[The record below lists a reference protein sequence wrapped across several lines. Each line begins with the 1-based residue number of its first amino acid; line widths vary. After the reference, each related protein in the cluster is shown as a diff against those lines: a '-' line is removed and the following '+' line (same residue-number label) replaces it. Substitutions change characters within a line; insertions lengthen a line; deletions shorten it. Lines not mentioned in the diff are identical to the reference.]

1 MKLTT
6 ALFVALPLTLAGLV
20 ATTAV
25 RAQEQTTWSGVYTDA
40 QAARGQSEYAA
51 ACASCHNTD
60 LSGDGFAPGLAGPEF
75 MASWNGTTVGDLFER
90 IRISMPPSG
99 PDSVTA
105 QGKADIVAFMLKV
118 NRFPAGQAELASTT
132 AALKG
137 IKFEATKP

>member
-1 MKLTT
+1 MKTTT
-6 ALFVALPLTLAGLV
+6 ALFVALPLTLSVLV
-20 ATTAV
+20 ATTAT

-40 QAARGQSEYAA
+40 QAARGQAEYAA
-51 ACASCHNTD
+51 ACSSCHNTD

-75 MASWNGTTVGDLFER
+75 MGAWNGTTVGDLFER

-99 PDSVTA
+99 PDSVSA

-118 NRFPAGQAELASTT
+118 NKFPAGQTELANTT

-137 IKFEATKP
+137 IKFEATRP